1 METRENTHTLSGVDE
16 PCFVIAAE
24 NLHGNENGMSH
35 TQYTETEQKT
45 EEGVLTEQQLPVIE
59 QEEREERIP
68 PLAARPF
75 YAFFKRGF
83 DIVVSIIALVI
94 LLLPMLIIGLLVV
107 LTSRGPAIYVSTRIG
122 KNGKTFRFYKF
133 RSMYQDA
140 ESRLNELLEKNEI
153 PGGVTFKMK
162 DDPRITRFGKFLR
175 KTSLDELPQLWN
187 ILKGDMSLV
196 GPRPCTG
203 REYALYTERDKQRL
217 LVPQGLTGEWQV
229 HGRSN
234 TTFEEMIDMDLD
246 YIQNKRGFWY
256 DIKLIFRTFAVVCS
270 HKGAE

>member
-1 METRENTHTLSGVDE
+1 MESREKTRPLSVSDR
-16 PCFVIAAE
+16 PCAVIAVE
-24 NLHGNENGMSH
+24 NLQGNENGMNQ
-35 TQYTETEQKT
+35 TQYTETEQETKA
-45 EEGVLTEQQLPVIE
+45 GVLTEQLFPVVE

-187 ILKGDMSLV
+187 VLKGDMSLV
-196 GPRPCTG
+196 GPRPCTE
-203 REYALYTERDKQRL
+203 REYALYSERDKQRL

-246 YIQNKRGFWY
+246 YIQNKRGFWH
-256 DIKLIFRTFAVVCS
+256 DIKLIFQTIAVVFS